1 MIGEE
6 KTAVPEWKGDYN
18 YLSRRLERMETDFSE
33 RISNLKRKIRLFV
46 RILVDK
52 KIIGEE
58 VSKSIE
64 EVFTE
69 DNEAIDEETLKWF
82 LDSVKDD
89 TNEKNK

>member
-1 MIGEE
+1 MIEEE
-6 KTAVPEWKGDYN
+6 KAAVPEWKGDYN

-33 RISNLKRKIRLFV
+33 RISNLKRKLRLFV

-64 EVFTE
+64 EVFAE
-69 DNEAIDEETLKWF
+69 DNEAIDEETLNWL

-89 TNEKNK
+89 TNEKK

>member
-18 YLSRRLERMETDFSE
+18 YLSKRLDRIETDLSE

-64 EVFTE
+64 EVFAE
-69 DNEAIDEETLKWF
+69 DNETIDEETLNWL

-89 TNEKNK
+89 TNEKK